1 MTRVFIPIT
10 FFYSLNKTQIA
21 LLFTCRMKYVLI
33 RHNTAVSYK
42 SIFFYINTTKLF
54 LEEIYLG
61 LIATCIILN

>member
-1 MTRVFIPIT
+1 
-10 FFYSLNKTQIA
+10 
-21 LLFTCRMKYVLI
+21 MKYVLI